1 MIYSRE
7 EASTQIALWKN
18 AGEKVVFTNG
28 CFDIM
33 HPGHVSYLA
42 DAKSYG
48 DRLIIGLNTDASV
61 RKLKGAKRPI
71 QSEADRA
78 MILDALKS
86 VDGVVLF
93 DEKTPLELITALKP
107 DFLVK
112 GGDYSIE
119 TIVGA
124 KEVIRRKGE
133 VKVIPFLE
141 GYSTSKI
148 IKKILQ
154 SE

>member
-1 MIYSRE
+1 
-7 EASTQIALWKN
+7 
-18 AGEKVVFTNG
+18 
-28 CFDIM
+28 M
-33 HPGHVSYLA
+33 HPGHVTYLTE
-42 DAKSYG
+42 AKLFG

-61 RKLKGAKRPI
+61 RKLKGAQRPI
-71 QSEADRA
+71 QSEEDRA
-78 MILDALKS
+78 LVLDALKS

-93 DEKTPLELITALKP
+93 DEETPLELITALKP

-112 GGDYSIE
+112 GGDYTIE

-124 KEVIRRKGE
+124 KEVIYRKGE

-148 IKKILQ
+148 VKKILQ